1 MEGEPAR
8 CYDRAGS
15 IASISDPPTIGTMSA
30 SEAAPAA
37 PFLDL
42 IDIGKTYPGV
52 VALSGVS
59 LSVTAGE
66 VIGLVGENGAGKSTL
81 MKILGGVTAP
91 TTGTIRVDGA
101 ERAAMTVADATRA
114 GVAFVHQELN
124 LFDNLDVAANV
135 FIGREPRFG
144 GFLSLVDTGVLH
156 EKVTPLLRRLGTD
169 FEPST
174 PVADLSLAQRQLV
187 EIAKALSLDARLVI
201 MDEPTSSLTASETR
215 RLLDV
220 IVDLKANGVSIIFI
234 SHRLQEVE
242 RCADRVIVLRDGKV
256 VGRLDRGHIKHDAMI
271 RLMIGR
277 DLKSL
282 YIPPAVPPRE
292 DALDLAEVRTTAF
305 PSQSVTLALRAG
317 EILGLA
323 GLVGS
328 GRTELARAIF
338 GIDRRVGG
346 RIRLS
351 GQPLEITAP
360 RDAIDRGLYL
370 IPEDRKQSGLLLDFS
385 VAENISLAN
394 LRAYARAA
402 IVQGDAETRNAEQ
415 QKTRLN
421 IKVPSVATQTSS
433 LSGGNQQ
440 KVVLAKWLSMSPKV
454 IIFDEPTRGI
464 DVGAKGE
471 IYALMRGL
479 ADAGVAILMISSD
492 MEEVIGVSDRIAVMH
507 EGRISGFLA
516 RPEFSEDR
524 VLQLAV
530 GKSPEETAAIKSV
543 MGG

>member
-1 MEGEPAR
+1 
-8 CYDRAGS
+8 
-15 IASISDPPTIGTMSA
+15 MSA
-30 SEAAPAA
+30 SQAAPAA

-52 VALSGVS
+52 VALSGVN
-59 LSVTAGE
+59 LSVAPGE
-66 VIGLVGENGAGKSTL
+66 VVGLVGENGAGKSTL

-91 TTGTIRVDGA
+91 TTGTIRIDGA
-101 ERAAMTVADATRA
+101 ERTAMTVADATR
-114 GVAFVHQELN
+114 GGIAFVHQELN

-144 GFLSLVDTGVLH
+144 GFLSLVDTSALH
-156 EKVTPLLRRLGTD
+156 EKVTPLLRRLGAD
-169 FEPST
+169 FKPAT

-201 MDEPTSSLTASETR
+201 MDEPTSSLTASETK

-220 IVDLKANGVSIIFI
+220 IADLKANGVSVIFI

-256 VGRLDRGHIKHDAMI
+256 VGRLDRGQIQHDAMI

-282 YIPPAVPPRE
+282 YIPPAAPPRE

-328 GRTELARAIF
+328 GRTELARAVF
-338 GIDRRVGG
+338 GIDRRLGG
-346 RIRLS
+346 HIRLS
-351 GQPLEITAP
+351 GQPLEIAAP

-370 IPEDRKQSGLLLDFS
+370 IPEDRKQCGLLLDFS

-402 IVQGDAETRNAEQ
+402 IVQGDAEARNAEQ
-415 QKTRLN
+415 QKAKLN
-421 IKVPSVATQTSS
+421 IKVPSVTTQTSS

-471 IYALMRGL
+471 IYELMRGL
-479 ADAGVAILMISSD
+479 ANTGVAILMISSD

-516 RPEFSEDR
+516 RAEFSEDR

-530 GKSPEETAAIKSV
+530 GRSPQESAAIKSV